1 MLLSGLRRLALAAV
15 LTAIALPALAQT
27 PVKIGI
33 GFGIGFL
40 PMFIA
45 DELKLVEKHGREAG
59 LDLRAT
65 YQRLSGSSAM
75 QDAILSGAVDMGVY
89 GVPALLIVW
98 DKAHGTPQ
106 QVIGVAGVNASP
118 LVLVTSKP
126 GAKTLADLEPA
137 DRIAMPALVSP
148 QMYVLQMLSEKA
160 FGAGQ
165 QDRLKNQVVA
175 LPHPESVNAI
185 LSGGTEVKAYFS
197 TPPFTHIALDSGKA
211 HRLASSEE
219 AFGGRASFLV
229 LGATKRFLD
238 ANPKVAG
245 AMIKA
250 LEEAAALI
258 RRDPRRAA
266 EIYMKVEPSKLLDVD
281 TVAAMLKAM
290 PDDFGVAVHGV
301 KAYADYMARHGA
313 LKNVPASWKDVFP
326 LVAGTASN

>member
-1 MLLSGLRRLALAAV
+1 MALRILKHLVLAAFIA
-15 LTAIALPALAQT
+15 TAALPAVAQT

-45 DELKLVEKHGREAG
+45 DELKLVEKHGKEEG

-65 YQRLSGSSAM
+65 YQRFSGSSAM

-98 DKAHGTPQ
+98 DKAHGSPQ

-118 LVLVTSKP
+118 LVLVTNKP
-126 GAKTLADLEPA
+126 DAKSLSDLAPA

-148 QMYVLQMLSEKA
+148 QMYVLQMLSEKT

-175 LPHPESVNAI
+175 LPHPESINAI
-185 LSGGTEVKAYFS
+185 LSGGSEVKAYFS
-197 TPPFTHIALDSGKA
+197 TPPFTQIALDSGKA
-211 HRLASSEE
+211 HRLAMSDD
-219 AFGGRASFLV
+219 AFGGRSSFLV

-238 ANPKVAG
+238 ANPKVAT

-250 LEEAAALI
+250 LEEAAELI
-258 RRDPRRAA
+258 RNDPRRAA
-266 EIYMKVEPSKLLDVD
+266 EIYMKVEPSKLVDVEK
-281 TVAAMLKAM
+281 VAAMLKSM

-301 KAYADYMARHGA
+301 KAYADYMARRGG
-313 LKNVPASWKDVFP
+313 LKNVPATWKDVFP
-326 LVAGTASN
+326 LIAGTQSN

>member
-1 MLLSGLRRLALAAV
+1 MLRRSLQRVAIAALLAAM
-15 LTAIALPALAQT
+15 AMPALAQT
-27 PVKIGI
+27 PIKIGI

-45 DELKLVEKHGREAG
+45 DEMNLVEKHGRDAG
-59 LDLRAT
+59 IDLRAS
-65 YQRLSGSSAM
+65 YQRFSGSSAM
-75 QDAILSGAVDMGVY
+75 QDALLSGAVDMGVY

-98 DKAHGTPQ
+98 DKAHGSPQ

-126 GAKTLADLEPA
+126 NAKSLADLEPA

-197 TPPFTHIALDSGKA
+197 TPPFTQIALDSGKA
-211 HRLASSEE
+211 HRLASSED
-219 AFGGRASFLV
+219 AFGGRSSFLV

-238 ANPKVAG
+238 ANPKVADV
-245 AMIKA
+245 MIKA
-250 LEEAAALI
+250 LDEAAELI
-258 RRDPRRAA
+258 RKDPRRAA

-281 TVAAMLKAM
+281 KVEAMLKTM
-290 PDDFGVAVHGV
+290 PGDFGVAVHGV
-301 KAYADYMARHGA
+301 KAYADYMARRGG
-313 LKNVPASWKDVFP
+313 LKNVPATWRDVFP
-326 LVAGTASN
+326 LIGATSSN

>member
-1 MLLSGLRRLALAAV
+1 MLRRSLQRVAIAALLAAM
-15 LTAIALPALAQT
+15 AMPALAQT
-27 PVKIGI
+27 PIKIGI

-45 DELKLVEKHGREAG
+45 DEMNLVEKHGRDAG
-59 LDLRAT
+59 IDLRAS
-65 YQRLSGSSAM
+65 YQRFSGSSAM
-75 QDAILSGAVDMGVY
+75 QDALLSGAVDMGVY

-98 DKAHGTPQ
+98 DKAHGSSQ

-126 GAKTLADLEPA
+126 NAKSLADLEPA

-197 TPPFTHIALDSGKA
+197 TPPFTQIALDSGKA
-211 HRLASSEE
+211 HRLASSED
-219 AFGGRASFLV
+219 AFGGRSSFLV

-238 ANPKVAG
+238 ANPKVADV
-245 AMIKA
+245 MIKA
-250 LEEAAALI
+250 LDEAAELI
-258 RRDPRRAA
+258 RKDPRRAA

-281 TVAAMLKAM
+281 KVEAMLKTM
-290 PDDFGVAVHGV
+290 PGDFGVAVHGV
-301 KAYADYMARHGA
+301 KAYADYMARRGG
-313 LKNVPASWKDVFP
+313 LKNVPATWRDVFP
-326 LVAGTASN
+326 LIGATSSN